1 MTREKGRCIVAAMFY
16 LKELLIEEGYKDME
30 VQYNPENNID
40 VSTGFFNIDV
50 KGVDKTMVIAL
61 VVEND

>member
-1 MTREKGRCIVAAMFY
+1 MTKEKGRCIVTAMFY

-30 VQYNPENNID
+30 LQYIPENNID

-61 VVEND
+61 VIEND

>member
-16 LKELLIEEGYKDME
+16 LKELLIEEGYMDME
-30 VQYNPENNID
+30 LQYSPKNNID

-50 KGVDKTMVIAL
+50 TGVDKTMVIAL
-61 VVEND
+61 VIEND